1 MKIYYVI
8 IGEVKGWELMS
19 KYYIIVQ
26 ELLTH
31 YYTIEANSE
40 EEAQDLVLSGGVT
53 ADDTKEISF
62 DIFEVERLK

>member
-1 MKIYYVI
+1 
-8 IGEVKGWELMS
+8 MS

-40 EEAQDLVLSGGVT
+40 EEAQDLVLSSGVT
-53 ADDTKEISF
+53 ADDTKQISF
-62 DIFEVERLK
+62 DIFEVENYTYKKVKN

>member
-8 IGEVKGWELMS
+8 IGEVKEWEPMS

-31 YYTIEANSE
+31 YYTIEVNSE

>member
-1 MKIYYVI
+1 
-8 IGEVKGWELMS
+8 MS